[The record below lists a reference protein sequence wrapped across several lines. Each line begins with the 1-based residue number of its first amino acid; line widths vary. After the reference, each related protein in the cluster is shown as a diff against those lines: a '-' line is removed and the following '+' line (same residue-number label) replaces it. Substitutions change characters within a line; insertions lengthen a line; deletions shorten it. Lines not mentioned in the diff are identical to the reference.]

1 MVKLTSFLLAA
12 ATVLVSTNA
21 QALLTPRSI
30 SLADY
35 DLALSDATLSG
46 PHNTILRRA
55 DPVKKPKKTAVLTKE
70 QQTILDTHNKYRA
83 RHQAPPLTWDATVAA
98 SAAAAIAPCEFKHS
112 GSKYGENLAAGYQ
125 NFKAGIDAWYNE
137 VKFYN
142 YNNPGFAMNTGHFT
156 QVVWKSTKA
165 IGCAKKKC
173 PKWTIYNCQYKA
185 AGNIVDSTGSYF
197 RKNVLKPVKAAKKQ

>member
-21 QALLTPRSI
+21 QVLLAPHSI
-30 SLADY
+30 SLAD
-35 DLALSDATLSG
+35 DVTLSG

-70 QQTILDTHNKYRA
+70 QQTILNTHNKYRA

-112 GSKYGENLAAGYQ
+112 GSQVSLPSSLSSLSTLLFVHHFPRKTLTLHSLFPLMIVWRELGCRLPKLQG
-125 NFKAGIDAWYNE
+125 WY
-137 VKFYN
+137 
-142 YNNPGFAMNTGHFT
+142 
-156 QVVWKSTKA
+156 
-165 IGCAKKKC
+165 
-173 PKWTIYNCQYKA
+173 
-185 AGNIVDSTGSYF
+185 
-197 RKNVLKPVKAAKKQ
+197 